1 MEYIKGINLFN
12 GLSSHPNKKKE
23 PPPKSQKRYE
33 EIKYNLPSEKSE
45 PNSKRVRIEIQKSL
59 PQKKS
64 ISNISNIINDKN
76 YSNIQDISTKEE
88 DSSTTTTVSKLP
100 KIQKHL
106 TSTTLI
112 SFREKDKDSNNNLSL
127 SKSNNNIK
135 DNEVNLSTNNI
146 KINIQNNNN
155 INNININ
162 NNNASHVLN
171 IKNKP
176 HNINSAHST
185 YYDHHLIYFKNYNSL
200 IPPADPLLKRTIVP
214 KVNPKFG
221 KMKAHIILPDFKG
234 EEPLIKIE
242 YKPALKDIMKNITI
256 ERQYEVNLYV
266 NSTKMLNN
274 LVYLKTKLSK
284 EGLIILENLVNV
296 KKLNRYYNN
305 ESEEEE
311 DENENQPMSDS
322 LNNINNLDNQ
332 NNSNIGSNNNKIENN
347 EKINN
352 NNKVKLGTT
361 KNSNNKLLKNIS
373 SIGLSRPKTVFGNKL
388 KSYYSLKD
396 KNDNTLIFESRFESG
411 NLLCAFRTEDENSYQ
426 LYLQND
432 TNTTGYIQWFFFR
445 VTNTKKGRKVNFNII
460 NMLRKKCIYSHGLKI
475 MTYSTLTAM
484 KENIGWH
491 RAGTNVMYYP
501 NNLYYYSNSNNS
513 NNTGPRRNL
522 HSLSFDYEFKYDNDI
537 VYFANCLPYFY
548 SKLMKQLN
556 YYELNEEKF
565 PYFQRKTLATTLG
578 GNDLDMFTINSM
590 YDIYKNGPM
599 NIVMTKSKNYLSL
612 KKSNNIDNNNN
623 NNTNTNNNSSNNNN
637 ISSYYYN
644 NKNLDNKNNINN
656 NDNSQIIDDRQ
667 AVIIIA
673 RQHPGE
679 TVGSY
684 VIQGCIDFL
693 MGNSEEA
700 KKLREIYL
708 FKIVPMM
715 NPDGVLVGNS
725 RTSFAGCDLNRRWGK
740 PSEIIHPEVY
750 FTKNM
755 ILKLTQQR
763 NIAFIVDCHGHFGTF
778 NALFY
783 CNYKDDARTCRLFPY
798 LCSHISKIISF
809 QQSTFAMPRFKLNTE
824 RISLFNEL
832 DDINNDNIV
841 ALETSFFGVN
851 RTGEYARTYFNS
863 KLLKEIGRDL
873 CMGML
878 SYHYKY
884 ENVDIEMNLFKN
896 KESVKK
902 LDVDM
907 REFENEI
914 IKEVNEE
921 EEENNNDIV
930 EEKSESEP
938 SIDNLDKN
946 QIMRLLPGNGKK
958 RRRRKKNRNF
968 NKKKEKNKDINIE
981 LFNPIKEAQR
991 RLEEEKKKKL
1001 AAAKIVINCN
1011 INNKIKIEIPNSNTR
1026 NEYTQTEEIFFK
1038 MHWSYFSGQYKIID
1052 CGPRLITTNRNYF
1065 GISTNLFGQIRTRS
1079 EFYKNNTGKNYNG
1092 NNTGNNNIKKRYSTN
1107 NRNNENLNNS
1117 NNNKIDFL
1125 RPQSFNNNNQIIFNK
1140 KKSSSNLDNNKNYN
1154 NINNFLN
1161 ASQKNNIN
1169 NIINNQSNKRFTSE
1183 KILNNKITLNNR
1195 NSQNNLYSNLKTN
1208 LDKNRLSYLAK
1219 NYQLKESNTSY
1230 NKDNKNSFNKTST
1243 YFSNLFQGK

>member
-1 MEYIKGINLFN
+1 MEYMKGINLFN
-12 GLSSHPNKKKE
+12 GLSAFPNKKKE
-23 PPPKSQKRYE
+23 SKSSTPFKSQKKFE
-33 EIKYNLPSEKSE
+33 ENKMRLPSEKSE
-45 PNSKRVRIEIQKSL
+45 PNSKRVLIEIQNSL

-64 ISNISNIINDKN
+64 LSNIIMDKN
-76 YSNIQDISTKEE
+76 LSNIQDISTKEE
-88 DSSTTTTVSKLP
+88 DSSTATTISKLP

-112 SFREKDKDSNNNLSL
+112 KVKDTNTNNLTF

-135 DNEVNLSTNNI
+135 DKDKESNSSTNNI
-146 KINIQNNNN
+146 KNNTHIQNG
-155 INNININ
+155 
-162 NNNASHVLN
+162 
-171 IKNKP
+171 KNKI
-176 HNINSAHST
+176 HNISSAHST
-185 YYDHHLIYFKNYNSL
+185 YYDHHLINFKNYNSL

-256 ERQYEVNLYV
+256 EKQYEVSLYV
-266 NSTKMLNN
+266 NSSKMLNN

-284 EGLIILENLVNV
+284 EGLIILENLINV
-296 KKLNRYYNN
+296 KKLNRNYNN
-305 ESEEEE
+305 ESEEE
-311 DENENQPMSDS
+311 DENEGPPMSDS
-322 LNNINNLDNQ
+322 LNNLNVIDNINMNNENDN
-332 NNSNIGSNNNKIENN
+332 NGNNND
-347 EKINN
+347 
-352 NNKVKLGTT
+352 T
-361 KNSNNKLLKNIS
+361 KFISSKNTNNKLLKNIS
-373 SIGLSRPKTVFGNKL
+373 SLGLNRPKTSLGNKL
-388 KSYYSLKD
+388 KSYYTLKN

-445 VTNTKKGRKVNFNII
+445 VSNTKKGRKVNFNII

-475 MTYSTLTAM
+475 MTYSTMAAM
-484 KENIGWH
+484 KENLGWH
-491 RAGTNVMYYP
+491 RAGTNTMYYA
-501 NNLYYYSNSNNS
+501 NNLYVFNSNNG
-513 NNTGPRRNL
+513 TRRNL

-556 YYELNEEKF
+556 NYELNEEKY

-599 NIVMTKSKNYLSL
+599 SIIMPKAKNYSSL
-612 KKSNNIDNNNN
+612 KKTNSNNNL
-623 NNTNTNNNSSNNNN
+623 NNTQNDKMNNNS
-637 ISSYYYN
+637 
-644 NKNLDNKNNINN
+644 
-656 NDNSQIIDDRQ
+656 QVVDDRQ

-679 TVGSY
+679 TVGSH

-755 ILKLTQQR
+755 ILKLTIQR
-763 NIAFIVDCHGHFGTF
+763 NIAFIIDCHGHFGTF

-783 CNYKDDARTCRLFPY
+783 CNYKEDKRTCRLFPY
-798 LCSHISKIISF
+798 LCSHLSKIISF

-832 DDINNDNIV
+832 DDDNNDNIV

-851 RTGEYARTYFNS
+851 RNGEYARTYFTS
-863 KLLKEIGRDL
+863 KLLKEVGRDL

-878 SYHYKY
+878 SYYYKV
-884 ENVDIEMNLFKN
+884 ENMDIELNFFKN
-896 KESVKK
+896 KENVKK

-907 REFENEI
+907 REFESEI

-921 EEENNNDIV
+921 EEDNNNDIN

-946 QIMRLLPGNGKK
+946 QIMRLLPGNGKR
-958 RRRRKKNRNF
+958 RRRRKKNRNY
-968 NKKKEKNKDINIE
+968 NKKRDKNKDLNIE
-981 LFNPIKEAQR
+981 LFNPLKEAAR
-991 RLEEEKKKKL
+991 RLEEEKKRKL
-1001 AAAKIVINCN
+1001 NAAKIVINCN
-1011 INNKIKIEIPNSNTR
+1011 NTNKVNIQNLSSNTK

-1038 MHWSYFSGQYKIID
+1038 MHWTYFSGQYKIID
-1052 CGPRLITTNRNYF
+1052 CGPRLIYNNKNYF
-1065 GISTNLFGQIRTRS
+1065 GISTNLFGQIRTKS
-1079 EFYKNNTGKNYNG
+1079 EFYKNAVVNNYR
-1092 NNTGNNNIKKRYSTN
+1092 NNNNNEINKRYGNFGKS

-1117 NNNKIDFL
+1117 NNMNIL
-1125 RPQSFNNNNQIIFNK
+1125 RPQSFNNKLIFNK
-1140 KKSSSNLDNNKNYN
+1140 KNIKPQGNNDNNINKNIN
-1154 NINNFLN
+1154 NINNLLN
-1161 ASQKNNIN
+1161 SQKNISNNNIN
-1169 NIINNQSNKRFTSE
+1169 NINNKYKSDKNM
-1183 KILNNKITLNNR
+1183 NNKIKFNQR
-1195 NSQNNLYSNLKTN
+1195 NSQNNLSSNMKTN
-1208 LDKNRLSYLAK
+1208 LDKNRLSYLSK
-1219 NYQLKESNTSY
+1219 NNQLKESNKSY
-1230 NKDNKNSFNKTST
+1230 SKDNRNALNKTSS
-1243 YFSNLFQGK
+1243 YFSELFKNKQGNNGYS

>member
-12 GLSSHPNKKKE
+12 GLSSLPNKKKE
-23 PPPKSQKRYE
+23 SKSSTPFKSQKKFE
-33 EIKYNLPSEKSE
+33 EKKYNLPSEKSE
-45 PNSKRVRIEIQKSL
+45 PNTKRVLIEKKNSL

-64 ISNISNIINDKN
+64 ISNIIMDKN
-76 YSNIQDISTKEE
+76 MSNIQDISTKEE
-88 DSSTTTTVSKLP
+88 DSSTATTVSKLP

-106 TSTTLI
+106 TST
-112 SFREKDKDSNNNLSL
+112 NLTSIKKSSTNSDNLTL
-127 SKSNNNIK
+127 SKSNNNIQEK
-135 DNEVNLSTNNI
+135 DINKDSNLLTMNSKNSNYKISNNSVS
-146 KINIQNNNN
+146 
-155 INNININ
+155 
-162 NNNASHVLN
+162 NASN
-171 IKNKP
+171 TKNKI

-185 YYDHHLIYFKNYNSL
+185 HYDYHLVNFKNYNSL

-256 ERQYEVNLYV
+256 EKQYEVSLYV
-266 NSTKMLNN
+266 NSSKMLNN
-274 LVYLKTKLSK
+274 LVYLKTKLNK
-284 EGLIILENLVNV
+284 EGQIVLENLINV
-296 KKLNRYYNN
+296 KKLNRNFNN
-305 ESEEEE
+305 ESEEE
-311 DENENQPMSDS
+311 DDNEGQPLSDS
-322 LNNINNLDNQ
+322 LNNINALDNI
-332 NNSNIGSNNNKIENN
+332 NDNENN
-347 EKINN
+347 IDNN
-352 NNKVKLGTT
+352 NNNNDETKLNSS
-361 KNSNNKLLKNIS
+361 KNSNTKLLKNIS
-373 SIGLSRPKTVFGNKL
+373 SLGLNRPKTVFGNKL
-388 KSYYSLKD
+388 KSYYTLKN

-445 VTNTKKGRKVNFNII
+445 VSNTKKGRKVNFNII

-475 MTYSTLTAM
+475 MTYSTMASI
-484 KENIGWH
+484 KENLGWH
-491 RAGTNVMYYP
+491 RAGSNTMYYP
-501 NNLYYYSNSNNS
+501 NNLYVFNSNNG
-513 NNTGPRRNL
+513 TRRNL

-556 YYELNEEKF
+556 NYELNEEKY

-599 NIVMTKSKNYLSL
+599 NIIMPKSKNYSL
-612 KKSNNIDNNNN
+612 KKNNNN
-623 NNTNTNNNSSNNNN
+623 NIQNSNS
-637 ISSYYYN
+637 
-644 NKNLDNKNNINN
+644 NNINN
-656 NDNSQIIDDRQ
+656 NSQIIDDRQ
-667 AVIIIA
+667 AVILIA

-755 ILKLTQQR
+755 ILKLTLQR
-763 NIAFIVDCHGHFGTF
+763 NIAFIIDCHGHFGTF
-778 NALFY
+778 NSLFY
-783 CNYKDDARTCRLFPY
+783 CNYKEDRRTCRLFPY
-798 LCSHISKIISF
+798 LCSHLSKIISF
-809 QQSTFAMPRFKLNTE
+809 QQSTFAMPRFKLSTE

-832 DDINNDNIV
+832 DDDNNDNIV

-851 RTGEYARTYFNS
+851 RNGEYARTYFNS
-863 KLLKEIGRDL
+863 KLLKEVGRDL

-878 SYHYKY
+878 SYYYKC
-884 ENVDIEMNLFKN
+884 ENMDIELNFFKN
-896 KESVKK
+896 KENAKK

-907 REFENEI
+907 REFESEI

-921 EEENNNDIV
+921 EDDNNNNDIN

-946 QIMRLLPGNGKK
+946 QIMRLLPGNGKR
-958 RRRRKKNRNF
+958 RRRRKKNRNY
-968 NKKKEKNKDINIE
+968 NKKKDKNKDLNIE
-981 LFNPIKEAQR
+981 LFNPIKEAAR
-991 RLEEEKKKKL
+991 RLEEERKKKL
-1001 AAAKIVINCN
+1001 NAAKIVINCN
-1011 INNKIKIEIPNSNTR
+1011 NNRINLQNLSSNTK

-1038 MHWSYFSGQYKIID
+1038 MHWTYFSGQYKIID
-1052 CGPRLITTNRNYF
+1052 CGPRLIYTNKNYF
-1065 GISTNLFGQIRTRS
+1065 GISTNLFGQIRTKND
-1079 EFYKNNTGKNYNG
+1079 FYKNAVINNYGNG
-1092 NNTGNNNIKKRYSTN
+1092 NNGNNKRYSNLGKT

-1117 NNNKIDFL
+1117 NNLNLL
-1125 RPQSFNNNNQIIFNK
+1125 RPQSFNNNKVIFNK
-1140 KKSSSNLDNNKNYN
+1140 KNLKSQQNNNNDNNNKNYN
-1154 NINNFLN
+1154 INNLLN
-1161 ASQKNNIN
+1161 FSKKNNNNIN
-1169 NIINNQSNKRFTSE
+1169 NKINSDKNM
-1183 KILNNKITLNNR
+1183 NNKISLNQR
-1195 NSQNNLYSNLKTN
+1195 NSQNNLSSNMKTN
-1208 LDKNRLSYLAK
+1208 LDKNRLSYLSK
-1219 NYQLKESNTSY
+1219 NYQMKDSNKSY
-1230 NKDNKNSFNKTST
+1230 SKDNRNSFNKTSS
-1243 YFSNLFQGK
+1243 YFSNLFKGKQQGNNL

>member
-12 GLSSHPNKKKE
+12 RLSNIPNKKKE
-23 PPPKSQKRYE
+23 SKSSTPFKSQKKFEEKRYS
-33 EIKYNLPSEKSE
+33 NLPSEKPE
-45 PNSKRVRIEIQKSL
+45 PNAKRVLIQNSL

-64 ISNISNIINDKN
+64 ISNIIMDKN
-76 YSNIQDISTKEE
+76 ISNIQDISTKEE
-88 DSSTTTTVSKLP
+88 DSLTATTGSKLP

-106 TSTTLI
+106 TSTNLTSL
-112 SFREKDKDSNNNLSL
+112 KDKEKEANNLSL
-127 SKSNNNIK
+127 SKSNINIK
-135 DNEVNLSTNNI
+135 GKEKDKDINISTNNT
-146 KINIQNNNN
+146 KNNTNNN
-155 INNININ
+155 
-162 NNNASHVLN
+162 SHVIN
-171 IKNKP
+171 SKNKI
-176 HNINSAHST
+176 HNISSAHST
-185 YYDHHLIYFKNYNSL
+185 YYDYHFINFKNYNSL

-242 YKPALKDIMKNITI
+242 YKPVLKDLMKNITI
-256 ERQYEVNLYV
+256 EKQYEVSLYV
-266 NSTKMLNN
+266 NSSKMLNN
-274 LVYLKTKLSK
+274 LIYLKTKLSK
-284 EGLIILENLVNV
+284 EGLIVLENLINV
-296 KKLNRYYNN
+296 KKLNRNYNN
-305 ESEEEE
+305 ESEEE
-311 DENENQPMSDS
+311 DENENDGQPLSDS
-322 LNNINNLDNQ
+322 LNNIIPLDNI
-332 NNSNIGSNNNKIENN
+332 NDNNIGNNVND
-347 EKINN
+347 INN
-352 NNKVKLGTT
+352 NT
-361 KNSNNKLLKNIS
+361 KFNSSKSNNNKLLKNIS
-373 SIGLSRPKTVFGNKL
+373 SLGFNRPKTVFGNKL
-388 KSYYSLKD
+388 KSFYTLKN

-445 VTNTKKGRKVNFNII
+445 VSNTKKGRKVNFNII

-475 MTYSTLTAM
+475 MTYSTMASM
-484 KENIGWH
+484 KENLGWH
-491 RAGTNVMYYP
+491 RAGTNTMYYP
-501 NNLYYYSNSNNS
+501 NNLYVFNSNNG
-513 NNTGPRRNL
+513 TRRNL

-556 YYELNEEKF
+556 NYELNEEKY

-599 NIVMTKSKNYLSL
+599 NIIMPKLKNYLSL
-612 KKSNNIDNNNN
+612 KKNNSNNNNNSNNANMNNNN
-623 NNTNTNNNSSNNNN
+623 NNNN
-637 ISSYYYN
+637 
-644 NKNLDNKNNINN
+644 
-656 NDNSQIIDDRQ
+656 NSQIIDDRQ

-755 ILKLTQQR
+755 ILKLTLQR

-778 NALFY
+778 NSLFY
-783 CNYKDDARTCRLFPY
+783 CNYKEDRRTCRLFPY
-798 LCSHISKIISF
+798 LCSHLSKIISF
-809 QQSTFAMPRFKLNTE
+809 QQSTFAMPRFKMSTE

-832 DDINNDNIV
+832 DDDNNDNIV

-851 RTGEYARTYFNS
+851 RSGEYARTYFNS
-863 KLLKEIGRDL
+863 KLLKEVGRDL

-878 SYHYKY
+878 SYYYKC
-884 ENVDIEMNLFKN
+884 ENMDIELNFFKN
-896 KESVKK
+896 KENAKK

-907 REFENEI
+907 REFESEI
-914 IKEVNEE
+914 IKEENEDE
-921 EEENNNDIV
+921 DENNNDIN

-946 QIMRLLPGNGKK
+946 QIMRLLPGNGK
-958 RRRRKKNRNF
+958 RRRRKKKNRNF
-968 NKKKEKNKDINIE
+968 NKKKDKNKDLNIE

-991 RLEEEKKKKL
+991 RLEEERKKKL
-1001 AAAKIVINCN
+1001 NAAKIVINCN
-1011 INNKIKIEIPNSNTR
+1011 NNKINLQNLNSNTK

-1038 MHWSYFSGQYKIID
+1038 MHWTYFAGQYKIID
-1052 CGPRLITTNRNYF
+1052 CGPRLITNNKNYF
-1065 GISTNLFGQIRTRS
+1065 GISTNLFGQIRTKND
-1079 EFYKNNTGKNYNG
+1079 FYKNSVVNNYRNS
-1092 NNTGNNNIKKRYSTN
+1092 NNNNNKRYGNLMKT
-1107 NRNNENLNNS
+1107 NRNNENLNIS
-1117 NNNKIDFL
+1117 NNNNMNIL
-1125 RPQSFNNNNQIIFNK
+1125 RPQSFNNKIIFNK
-1140 KKSSSNLDNNKNYN
+1140 KSLKAEDNDKNYKFN
-1154 NINNFLN
+1154 NLLNF
-1161 ASQKNNIN
+1161 SQKNN
-1169 NIINNQSNKRFTSE
+1169 NI
-1183 KILNNKITLNNR
+1183 ILNNNQNTNKFNSDKNMNNKINFNNR
-1195 NSQNNLYSNLKTN
+1195 NSQNNISSNMKTN
-1208 LDKNRLSYLAK
+1208 LDKTRLSYLAK
-1219 NYQLKESNTSY
+1219 NNKMKESNKSY
-1230 NKDNKNSFNKTST
+1230 SKDNRNSFNKTSS
-1243 YFSNLFQGK
+1243 YFSNLFKSKQGNNS